1 MSKPLAGFY
10 GQKSISRS
18 LQSKPQE
25 YTVLGV
31 NQPLIAPE
39 SEQVVRPPKHSFPLS
54 APANKQHKFRFSL
67 LLNKLL

>member
-10 GQKSISRS
+10 GQKSISQP
-18 LQSKPQE
+18 LQPKPQE
-25 YTVLGV
+25 YIVLGI

-39 SEQVVRPPKHSFPLS
+39 TEQEVSSETQPTS
-54 APANKQHKFRFSL
+54 AKEGGETRKFRFSL

>member
-18 LQSKPQE
+18 PQSKPQE

-31 NQPLIAPE
+31 NQPIIAPE
-39 SEQVVRPPKHSFPLS
+39 SGQMVPPKTQPLPLP
-54 APANKQHKFRFSL
+54 AQANKQRKFRFSL

>member
-10 GQKSISRS
+10 GQKSISRPS
-18 LQSKPQE
+18 QAKPQE

-31 NQPLIAPE
+31 NQPIVAPE
-39 SEQVVRPPKHSFPLS
+39 SAQVVPSQKQPLS
-54 APANKQHKFRFSL
+54 RLPSAKKQHKFRFSL